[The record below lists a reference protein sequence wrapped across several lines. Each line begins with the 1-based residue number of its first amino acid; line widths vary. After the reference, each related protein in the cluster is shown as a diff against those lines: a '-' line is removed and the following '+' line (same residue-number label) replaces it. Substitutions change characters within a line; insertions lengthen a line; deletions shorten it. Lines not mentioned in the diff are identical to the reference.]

1 MKFIMRTAALAVI
14 IAGAMALGPNND
26 PVKTLQDLREFAQ
39 KEYKGVT
46 TREAYNAARERVAAK
61 AKEAVDGVDAN
72 KIDAKEGYKWASVF
86 QMANMSKEATTA
98 VERFLTTTESADR
111 FRAQTMLIGLYS
123 QQKQMDKA
131 ADLIAQAQPSTP
143 QEVLSLAGL
152 TANQVAPEVKNQKGT
167 GAAISLLDSVEKYV
181 KPTTV
186 SDPKDKSMEENA
198 LYVIVSAKMEL
209 FKEAKDQKGSLSAV
223 DDAVKLLDADS
234 KSVGRL
240 KTLRNQITLVGSD
253 APEITVERGYGA
265 YKGLA
270 SLKGKVVLVDF
281 FAHWCGPCKAAF
293 PDMEQLYADFH
304 DKGLEIVGYT
314 TYYGYYG
321 TDRGIT
327 KDDEFSRMDG
337 FIKEH
342 KLPWTIQYGDR
353 TAFQNYGVTGIP
365 HVAVIDR
372 NGKVRDLHIGYSK
385 ESFAPFR
392 EEVEKLLSEK

>member
-1 MKFIMRTAALAVI
+1 
-14 IAGAMALGPNND
+14 
-26 PVKTLQDLREFAQ
+26 
-39 KEYKGVT
+39 
-46 TREAYNAARERVAAK
+46 
-61 AKEAVDGVDAN
+61 
-72 KIDAKEGYKWASVF
+72 
-86 QMANMSKEATTA
+86 
-98 VERFLTTTESADR
+98 
-111 FRAQTMLIGLYS
+111 
-123 QQKQMDKA
+123 
-131 ADLIAQAQPSTP
+131 
-143 QEVLSLAGL
+143 
-152 TANQVAPEVKNQKGT
+152 
-167 GAAISLLDSVEKYV
+167 LLDSVEKYV